1 MNDEEKQDRERL
13 TQAAYSGEPDFYIEE
28 AKKFVYKY
36 LPQRAIEGYL
46 SPTRV
51 YTEDDYVQV
60 LSVMIHNFNVANA
73 LRWMVEMDRKAGRE
87 PDPSVIEDIKEAERL
102 GF

>member
-13 TQAAYSGEPDFYIEE
+13 IMAAYSGEPEFYVQE

-36 LPQRAIEGYL
+36 LPQKAIKGYL

-51 YTEDDYVQV
+51 YTEDDYLQV
-60 LSVMIHNFNVANA
+60 LSVMIHNFDVANA
-73 LRWMVEMDRKAGRE
+73 LRWMVEMDLKSGRE
-87 PDPSVIEDIKEAERL
+87 PDPSVLEDIREAERL

>member
-1 MNDEEKQDRERL
+1 MSDEEKQDRKRL
-13 TQAAYSGEPDFYIEE
+13 TLAAYSGVQEFYIEE

-36 LPQRAIEGYL
+36 LPQKAINGYL
-46 SPTRV
+46 SPARV
-51 YTEDDYVQV
+51 YTQDDYVQV

-73 LRWMVEMDRKAGRE
+73 LRWMVEMDRKSGRE
-87 PDPSVIEDIKEAERL
+87 PDPSVLEDIREAERL

>member
-13 TQAAYSGEPDFYIEE
+13 IMAEASGEPEFFIEE

-36 LPQRAIEGYL
+36 LPQKAINGYL

-51 YTEDDYVQV
+51 YTQDDYVQV
-60 LSVMIHNFNVANA
+60 LGVMIHNFTVADV
-73 LRWMVEMDRKAGRE
+73 LRGWVKMDRAAGRE

>member
-13 TQAAYSGEPDFYIEE
+13 IMAAYSGEPELYIEE

-36 LPQRAIEGYL
+36 LPQKAINGYL
-46 SPTRV
+46 SPSRV
-51 YTEDDYVQV
+51 YTQDDYVQV
-60 LSVMIHNFNVANA
+60 LSVMIHNFTAVDA

>member
-13 TQAAYSGEPDFYIEE
+13 IMAEASGEPEFFIEE

-36 LPQRAIEGYL
+36 LPQKAINGYL
-46 SPTRV
+46 SPSRV

-60 LSVMIHNFNVANA
+60 LGVMIHNFTVADV
-73 LRWMVEMDRKAGRE
+73 LRWMVEMDRKSGRE
-87 PDPSVIEDIKEAERL
+87 PDPSVIDDIKEAERL

>member
-1 MNDEEKQDRERL
+1 MMDEEKQDRERL
-13 TQAAYSGEPDFYIEE
+13 TLAAYSGEPELYIEE
-28 AKKFVYKY
+28 AKKFIYKY
-36 LPQRAIEGYL
+36 LPQKAIEGYL

-51 YTEDDYVQV
+51 YTQDDYVQV
-60 LSVMIHNFNVANA
+60 LGVMIHNFTVADV
-73 LRWMVEMDRKAGRE
+73 LRGWVKMDRAAGRE